1 MDEKVIL
8 YLKEVDNIRKILRV
22 SPDDFLEL
30 VKESLDEN
38 HKYFRICILKVLKH
52 KYEQF
57 KNY

>member
-8 YLKEVDNIRKILRV
+8 YLKEVNNIREALGIP
-22 SPDDFLEL
+22 PDDFLQL

-38 HKYFRICILKVLKH
+38 HKYFRICIFKLLKD

-57 KNY
+57 RNY

>member
-8 YLKEVDNIRKILRV
+8 YLKEVNNIRKALGI

-38 HKYFRICILKVLKH
+38 HKYFRICIFKLLKD

>member
-8 YLKEVDNIRKILRV
+8 YLKEVNNVRKALGI
-22 SPDDFLEL
+22 SPDDFLQL

-38 HKYFRICILKVLKH
+38 HKYFRSCLLKTLKC

-57 KNY
+57 RNY

>member
-8 YLKEVDNIRKILRV
+8 YLKEINNIREILGIP
-22 SPDDFLEL
+22 PDDILEL
-30 VKESLDEN
+30 VKESLDEY
-38 HKYFRICILKVLKH
+38 HKYFRKCIIKTLKD